1 MEKKTSNTP
10 KRRILTSAKSEKSSY
25 FKAFIAR
32 RIAKLIS
39 KMDSDANTDTQVS
52 IVVAAKFKGDEAII
66 MEVKGNEIPELIE
79 IINKSILTT
88 NTQKL

>member
-1 MEKKTSNTP
+1 MEKKTTNNTP

-32 RIAKLIS
+32 RIAKLMS

-52 IVVAAKFKGDEAII
+52 IAVAAKFKGDEAII

-79 IINKSILTT
+79 IINKSISTS
-88 NTQKL
+88 NI

>member
-1 MEKKTSNTP
+1 MEKKTTSNTP
-10 KRRILTSAKSEKSSY
+10 KRRILTSAKAERSSY

-79 IINKSILTT
+79 IINKSISTS
-88 NTQKL
+88 NI

>member
-1 MEKKTSNTP
+1 MEKKTTNNTP
-10 KRRILTSAKSEKSSY
+10 KRRILTSTKSERASY

-39 KMDSDANTDTQVS
+39 KMESDANTDTQVS

-79 IINKSILTT
+79 IINKSISTS
-88 NTQKL
+88 NI